1 MDWIDKSKHDKG
13 VFADINNQYVMVGIK
28 PILDKNINDAIS
40 IIKSSGYEVYDYYI
54 NPEGEG
60 IERHKIKEAPNEK

>member
-1 MDWIDKSKHDKG
+1 
-13 VFADINNQYVMVGIK
+13 MVGIK
-28 PILDKNINDAIS
+28 PNLDKNINDAIS